1 MCSHV
6 LPHTL
11 APLLLQASPAIFV
24 TVLWFN
30 LVGDALRDALDRRT
44 QAGR

>member
-11 APLLLQASPAIFV
+11 APPLVQASPAIFV